1 MTKIFV
7 SNILYQATEAE
18 IRTVFEPY
26 GTVRNVSIVTDRQ
39 SGRSRGFAFLDMPN
53 ETQAHNA
60 IVTLNGSH
68 VGGRRLRVEES
79 HPKFPGTVREE
90 VKRRVG

>member
-18 IRTVFEPY
+18 IRTLFEPY
-26 GTVRNVSIVTDRQ
+26 GTVRNVSIVTEYQ

-53 ETQAHNA
+53 EAQAHDA
-60 IVTLNGSH
+60 IATLNGSR

-79 HPKFPGTVREE
+79 HPKLPGTVRGE